1 MLYKF
6 NPNFINILEKCI
18 HDKNLLQNELLHTEK
33 YTIDYILSI
42 VLKLS
47 EITNKFKYKLPYIL
61 VNFMTKYSNM
71 PLELSKIR
79 LYIEKQIVKV
89 IDNTFLTKNYLII
102 NNDEYKS
109 ITQLTIIL

>member
-6 NPNFINILEKCI
+6 NPNFIDILDKCI
-18 HDKNLLQNELLHTEK
+18 HDKNLLQYELVYTEK
-33 YTIDYILSI
+33 YTIDYIVSI
-42 VLKLS
+42 ILKLS

-61 VNFMTKYSNM
+61 FNFMTKYSQM
-71 PLELSKIR
+71 PLEISRIR
-79 LYIEKQIVKV
+79 LCIKKQIIKE
-89 IDNTFLTKNYLII
+89 IDNTFLINNYLII